1 MKRLIFCCFQD
12 EEKQNE
18 NELKSTNIE
27 SELSYVEKI
36 NQVKEI
42 IRKSIEESKA
52 QRIAPRKKTEVPL
65 SVERIPVYEL
75 KKGQLRAKNESKEII
90 YTN

>member
-18 NELKSTNIE
+18 TDLKSTNIE

-52 QRIAPRKKTEVPL
+52 QRIAPRKKSEVVL

-75 KKGQLRAKNESKEII
+75 KKGQLRVKNESKEII

>member
-12 EEKQNE
+12 EEKE

-36 NQVKEI
+36 NKVKEI

-52 QRIAPRKKTEVPL
+52 QRIAPRKKSEVVL

-75 KKGQLRAKNESKEII
+75 KKGQLRVKNETKEII